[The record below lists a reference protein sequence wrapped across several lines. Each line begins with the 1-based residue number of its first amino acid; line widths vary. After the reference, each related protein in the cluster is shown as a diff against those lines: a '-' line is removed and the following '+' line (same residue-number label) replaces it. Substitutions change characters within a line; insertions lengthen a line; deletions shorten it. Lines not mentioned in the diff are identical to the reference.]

1 MTQQDISQLL
11 QLVKDQSLLIEKQA
25 QEIQILKEKVDSL
38 VRQRFTS
45 SSEKFSNNQ
54 PSLFDEEAVVAIVEV
69 DPEVDNLEGKRKR
82 KKGGRS
88 IPKDIPI
95 TKIEYDIS
103 EIDKVCECGECMV
116 RFKTFSSFQYDVTPA
131 RFSAIENIRFSYVC
145 SAKCGSGV
153 KTVPVAPSVL
163 PRAQVTPSL
172 LAMIGVQK
180 FEDALPLTRQA
191 KIFKQRFGVPFTDT
205 TLSNWM
211 IKASELRL
219 TPIIN
224 RLEKYLLKCNYIQA
238 DETTLQVLKEA
249 NKKAQSKSYIWLR
262 LSQDKH
268 PIVLMNYSAN
278 RAGSTAES
286 LFKGFHGY
294 LQTDGYPGYNTVASR
309 EGVSQ
314 LGCWAHARR
323 KFADIIKSG
332 VSDTESK
339 ALASQAVTLIVKLYK
354 IEKEIKEKPP
364 NEKYLIRKENSESIV
379 NDIRVWLDSN
389 FYTSQKLSGAISKAF
404 VYLNNQFVKLR
415 VFLEDGELSIDNN
428 NAERHVRPIALG
440 RKNWLFATST
450 KGAVALAN
458 WYSIIETAKANGLE
472 PYKYLTFLFTQLP
485 LYERDN
491 IDIEPLLPWNVDLA

>member
-1 MTQQDISQLL
+1 MTQQETSQLV
-11 QLVKDQSLLIEKQA
+11 QLVKDQA
-25 QEIQILKEKVDSL
+25 TEIQILKEKVDYL

-45 SSEKFSNNQ
+45 SSERFPNNQ
-54 PSLFDEEAVVAIVEV
+54 PSLFEEEPIAIDSEE
-69 DPEVDNLEGKRKR
+69 DPEVDDLEGKRKR
-82 KKGGRS
+82 KKGGRRS
-88 IPKDIPI
+88 PKDIPV
-95 TKIEYDIS
+95 TKMEHDLN
-103 EIDKVCECGECMV
+103 EADKVCECGECMV
-116 RFKTFSSFQYDVTPA
+116 RFKAFSSFQYDVTPA

-153 KTVPVAPSVL
+153 KTVPLPPSVL
-163 PRAQVTPSL
+163 PRTQVTPSL

-191 KIFKQRFGVPFTDT
+191 KIFKQRFGVPFSDT

-211 IKASELRL
+211 IRASELRL
-219 TPIIN
+219 TPIVE
-224 RLEKYLLKCNYIQA
+224 RLESYLMQCRYIQA

-262 LSQDKH
+262 LSQDKK
-268 PIVLMNYSAN
+268 PIVLMNYSSN

-286 LFKGFHGY
+286 LFKGFQGH
-294 LQTDGYPGYNTVASR
+294 LQTDGYRGYNSVANR
-309 EGVSQ
+309 EGVTQ

-323 KFADIIKSG
+323 KFADIVKSG

-339 ALASQAVTLIVKLYK
+339 SLASKAVLLIAKLYK

-364 NEKYLIRKENSESIV
+364 NEKHRIRKETSEPIV
-379 NDIRVWLDSN
+379 NDIRVWLDTN
-389 FYTSQKLSGAISKAF
+389 FAASQRLSGAIAKAF
-404 VYLNNQFVKLR
+404 VYLNNQFVKLS
-415 VFLEDGELSIDNN
+415 VFLEDGKLSIDNN

-472 PYKYLTFLFTQLP
+472 PYKYLTYLFTQLP

-491 IDIEPLLPWNVDLA
+491 MDIEPLLPWNVDLA